1 MNQTIDPRYFGPE
14 AYFEE
19 DRDYSGSRFGEV
31 REAIFANPYYTVWG
45 GSGEPPLP
53 VHKVTLWPLLK
64 GILPFG
70 RPGRFLGA
78 SRRTVDSRADLR
90 WGPEAKG
97 YRRLLHPNGVCLT
110 GRWEMTEDN
119 PYSGYFANGSR
130 GLIIGRYST
139 CCTECRR
146 GRTRSLSLV
155 GKIYP
160 TMDRD
165 HAEPLMPASFFTQQ
179 DLGGENTP
187 YINDAETRNAPD
199 TRAWRRGLGTPIL
212 LTTGLVFMGA
222 DRFPSQRQV
231 YEIAELGN
239 TGGATRAPEFMR
251 LKVAADQ
258 PRIEGEGLDFRDEVM
273 AQIYDR
279 GDPEP
284 KRKLVFDVEVSDT
297 GTTRGLP
304 VFERRTI
311 SDWRRLGRIV
321 FTEAVV
327 SYNGDFVIHFHHPAW
342 RDDRNDPST
351 QVTRRSHA

>member
-19 DRDYSGSRFGEV
+19 DRDYSGSSFSEV
-31 REAIFANPYYTVWG
+31 REAIFANPYCSVWG
-45 GSGEPPLP
+45 APGEPPLP

-70 RPGRFLGA
+70 RPGRFLSA

-90 WGPEAKG
+90 WGPERKG
-97 YRRLLHPNGVCLT
+97 YRRLLHPNAVCLT

-119 PYSGYFANGSR
+119 PYSGYFANGAR

-160 TMDRD
+160 TLDRD

-187 YINDAETRNAPD
+187 YINDAVTRNAPD
-199 TRAWRRGLGTPIL
+199 TRAWRRGLGVPIL

-222 DRFPSQRQV
+222 DKFPSIRQV
-231 YEIAELGN
+231 YEIAELGK
-239 TGGATRAPEFMR
+239 TGGETRAPEFMR

-258 PRIEGEGLDFRDEVM
+258 PRIEGEDLDFRDEVM

-284 KRKLVFDVEVSDT
+284 KRELVFDVEVSDT

-304 VFERRTI
+304 VFERRAIT
-311 SDWRRLGRIV
+311 DWRRVGRIV

-342 RDDRNDPST
+342 RENRNDRNT
-351 QVTRRSHA
+351 QVTRRTHE

>member
-1 MNQTIDPRYFGPE
+1 MNQTIDPAYFGPE

-19 DRDYSGSRFGEV
+19 DRGYSGSRFKDV
-31 REAIFANPYYTVWG
+31 HEAIFANPYYKIWG
-45 GSGEPPLP
+45 APDEPPLP
-53 VHKVTLWPLLK
+53 VHKVTLLPLLK

-78 SRRTVDSRADLR
+78 SRRTIDSRADLR
-90 WGPEAKG
+90 WGPERKG

-110 GRWEMTEDN
+110 GRWEITEDS
-119 PYSGYFANGSR
+119 PYSGYFASGSR
-130 GLIIGRYST
+130 GLIVARYST
-139 CCTECRR
+139 CCTETRR

-160 TMDRD
+160 SEDPD
-165 HAEPLMPASFFTQQ
+165 HAEPLMPAAFITQQ
-179 DLGGENTP
+179 DLGGELTP

-222 DRFPSQRQV
+222 DKFPSIRQL
-231 YEIAELGN
+231 YEIAELGK
-239 TGGATRAPEFMR
+239 TGGDTRAPEFMR
-251 LKVAADQ
+251 LKMAADQ
-258 PRIEGEGLDFRDEVM
+258 PRVEGADLDFRDEVM

-284 KRKLVFDVEVSDT
+284 KRRLVFEIEVSDT
-297 GTTRGLP
+297 GETRGLP
-304 VFERRTI
+304 IYERRTI
-311 SDWRRLGRIV
+311 SNWQRLGRIV
-321 FTEAVV
+321 FDEAVV

-342 RDDRNDPST
+342 RRDRNDPDT
-351 QVTRRSHA
+351 QVKRRVHR